1 MGKRCWEGK
10 MGYKCEICEKNDGE
24 FRHILEGEYYC
35 KSCLKKE
42 FKKMTFE
49 DYLNELFAEV
59 EKYE

>member
-1 MGKRCWEGK
+1 